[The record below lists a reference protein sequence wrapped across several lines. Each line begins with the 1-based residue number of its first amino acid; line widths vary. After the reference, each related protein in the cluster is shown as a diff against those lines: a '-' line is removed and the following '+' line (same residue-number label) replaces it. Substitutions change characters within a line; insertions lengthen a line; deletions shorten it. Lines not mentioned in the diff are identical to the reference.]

1 MLPKFESLM
10 DKEMAIADLCLVILT
25 LIAMVWFYNWATEG
39 TKATVKKSGF
49 TPAPPAVPVAPP
61 SYDTYDQ

>member
-10 DKEMAIADLCLVILT
+10 DKEMALADLCLVILT

-39 TKATVKKSGF
+39 AGASVKKSGF
-49 TPAPPAVPVAPP
+49 TSAPVQQPVPPP